1 VTRGK
6 YDQEFGHG
14 TTEADSSDHWY
25 EITHLFYAVGLA
37 FSYHTFVAGSNGGIG
52 YWTASLLAQSPEKY
66 HIIVSG
72 RSLKK
77 VEDAVSSLS
86 KSANTEGIFSAV
98 ELDITSDTSI
108 SNAFDEIKSK
118 HGRLDVLINNA
129 AVFPQN
135 IPSKRELWQTT
146 FTTNVFSTVAVTDMF
161 IPLLLESNNDP
172 RLIFLSSSLGSITIT
187 ETWEPKHSLDIS
199 AYRASKAAL
208 NMYMVQKTKELG
220 KHGIKVWAVDP
231 GVNATNLAGGA
242 ERATAMGAKHPSKG
256 AQDVVDIV
264 EGRRDDCVGK
274 NVWAEGVRPW

>member
-1 VTRGK
+1 V
-6 YDQEFGHG
+6 E
-14 TTEADSSDHWY
+14 
-25 EITHLFYAVGLA
+25 LA

-52 YWTASLLAQSPEKY
+52 YWTASLLAKSPEKY

-77 VEDAVSSLS
+77 VEEAVSSLS
-86 KSANTEGIFSAV
+86 KSTSTEDIFSAV

-161 IPLLLESNNDP
+161 IPLLLESQNDP

-187 ETWEPKHSLDIS
+187 ETWEPKHGLDIS

-208 NMYMVQKTKELG
+208 NMYMVQKSKELG

-231 GVNATNLAGGA
+231 GVNATNLAGSA